1 MVLKESLED
10 DANRLLD
17 EIESLSG
24 DVFSRLSKMTQSED
38 VLVDLQY
45 NTESFSKAEMI
56 RSYLSKIND
65 FIYDIED
72 SAKEEY

>member
-1 MVLKESLED
+1 MVVRESLED

-17 EIESLSG
+17 EIESLCG

-45 NTESFSKAEMI
+45 NPDSFSKADLI
-56 RSYLSKIND
+56 RSYLNKINN